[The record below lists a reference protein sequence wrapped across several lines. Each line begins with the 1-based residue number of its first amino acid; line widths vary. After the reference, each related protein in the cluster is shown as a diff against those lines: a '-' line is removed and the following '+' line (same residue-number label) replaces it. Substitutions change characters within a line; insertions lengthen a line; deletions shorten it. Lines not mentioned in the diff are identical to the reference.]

1 MNYEQRIRNA
11 QEKMKEQGIDYLIL
25 TPSTD
30 LLYLTGYRGMLS
42 ERLTCLILTQEEP
55 YFVLPQ
61 FEMDTLYTKLSLKV
75 SCIPWEETESPYEK
89 IKRFL
94 TDDEKK
100 AAVGAYTPGMVM
112 YRFQKNF
119 SKWEWTLANDIL
131 DDMRMIKSAEEES
144 CIKES
149 HKRCEKALYR
159 LYEHGLQG
167 MTEAEAMDLLE
178 TYCKQEGLNILNG
191 FNMVA
196 TGPDGALQHYDS
208 QAVKIKRGD
217 PVIIDF
223 GYEYAGYISDITR
236 TPIVGYASE
245 EVKEVYQI
253 VREANEAA
261 AKAVQIGVTCEN
273 IDRAARRVIEKAGY
287 GQYFTHRLGHGI
299 GLDMHEEPYMVEGN
313 KRILQDGYTFSD
325 EPGIYLPGKFGIRI
339 EDILI
344 ARPDGAHKLNDLPH
358 EMVIVD

>member
-1 MNYEQRIRNA
+1 MNYEQRISNA
-11 QEKMKEQGIDYLIL
+11 QKRMKEQGIDYLIL

-42 ERLTCLILTQEEP
+42 ERLTCLILTQDEP

-75 SCIPWEETESPYEK
+75 TCIPWEETESPYEK
-89 IKRFL
+89 IERVL
-94 TDDEKK
+94 LDGKK
-100 AAVGAYTPGMVM
+100 TAAIGAYAPEMVM
-112 YRFQKNF
+112 YRFQKKF
-119 SKWEWTLANDIL
+119 SGWEWTLANDIL
-131 DDMRMIKSAEEES
+131 DDMRMIKSVEEES

-167 MTEAEAMDLLE
+167 MTEVEAMNLLE

-208 QAVKIKRGD
+208 QAVEIKRGD

-245 EVKEVYQI
+245 EVKEVYSI

-261 AKAVQIGVTCEN
+261 ARAVKIGETCEN
-273 IDRAARRVIEKAGY
+273 IDRAAREVIEGSGY
-287 GQYFTHRLGHGI
+287 GPYFTHRLGHGI